1 VAQTRLMFQ
10 CLLKEIVLTPIP
22 DQPRGETMLIT
33 LREEGWPDFW
43 RMIAG

>member
-1 VAQTRLMFQ
+1 MAQTRLMFQ